1 MKNTNKTKG
10 KYRFNIIDVLLLL
23 VIFLSAVAIVFLS
36 FYDGNVGNTV
46 VEDNTFDIIY
56 TIEQKQIPNI
66 LRGNVNMGDTM
77 LNGESGKN
85 MGHVIDFMY
94 TNSVNVYYSEEM
106 GHVNQSADQSRI
118 DLTVKINATA
128 TKVDDGIFKINGQL
142 ISVGQEMEVRFPYY
156 TGKVV
161 VTAVSDMGEVNE

>member
-23 VIFLSAVAIVFLS
+23 VIFLSAVSIVFLS

-46 VEDNTFDIIY
+46 VDDNTFDIIY

-66 LRGNVNMGDTM
+66 LRGNINMGDSM
-77 LNGESGKN
+77 FESESGKN

-94 TNSVNVYYSEEM
+94 TNSSNVYYDQDM
-106 GHVNQSADQSRI
+106 GHANHSESSRI
-118 DLTVKINATA
+118 DLTVKINASA

-142 ISVGQEMEVRFPYY
+142 ISVGQEMEVRFPFY